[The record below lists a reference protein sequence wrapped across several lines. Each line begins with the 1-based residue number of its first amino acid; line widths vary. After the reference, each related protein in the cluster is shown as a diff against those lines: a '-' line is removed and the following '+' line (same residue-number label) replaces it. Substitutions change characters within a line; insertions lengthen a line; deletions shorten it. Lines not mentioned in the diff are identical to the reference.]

1 MQRKLNNC
9 YYDESEILYITRGI
23 AEALAA
29 LHKSKAYHGHVTT
42 YDIMLEAENVEFRG
56 DYDTYKLMGMLNFC
70 VITGGKLIFN
80 RVLDPVE
87 EFFMAPEVKE
97 VYY

>member
-1 MQRKLNNC
+1 
-9 YYDESEILYITRGI
+9 
-23 AEALAA
+23 
-29 LHKSKAYHGHVTT
+29 
-42 YDIMLEAENVEFRG
+42 MLEAENVEFRG